1 MKKLKVI
8 QIGIGHDHATSILDS
23 LLRLSDVFEV
33 AAIAVPESEKA
44 DFADRL
50 QRYDNLPVMS
60 VDEALAIEN
69 LDTAVIETEEVNLT
83 EYAQIAAKAGL
94 PVHMDKPGGLDL
106 PAFEELIKTVKT
118 NKTVFHLGYMY
129 RYNKAINEAV
139 RKAKSGELGE
149 IYCVEAH
156 MDCFH
161 TPEKRQWLARF
172 PGGMLFFLGC
182 HLIDLVLRIMG
193 EPDEV
198 IPMNGSAGTDNV
210 TAEDYGMVLLK
221 YKNGVSFAKTCAA
234 EPGGFARRQL
244 VICGSEGTAELKPLE
259 AYDEK
264 FDVYT
269 GVRYTSA
276 KEGLGW
282 AYTAP
287 VVNSKAENRYDNM
300 MRGFAK
306 LARGESENPFD
317 YDYELKLYR
326 LLLRCC
332 GSWCKEKEQ

>member
-1 MKKLKVI
+1 MKKIKVI
-8 QIGIGHDHATSILDS
+8 QIGIGHDHATGILDS

-33 AAIAVPESEKA
+33 AALALPESEKA

-50 QRYDNLPVMS
+50 QRYANLPVMS

-69 LDTAVIETEEVNLT
+69 LDAAVIETEEVSLT
-83 EYAQIAAKAGL
+83 KYAHIAAKAGL

-106 PAFEELIKTVKT
+106 AAFEELIKTVKT

-129 RYNKAINEAV
+129 RYNKEINEAV

-198 IPMNGSAGTDNV
+198 IPLSCPVGTDNV

-244 VICGSEGTAELKPLE
+244 VICGSKGTLELKPLE
-259 AYDEK
+259 AFDEK

-269 GVRYTSA
+269 GVRCTA
-276 KEGLGW
+276 ADKAANW
-282 AYTAP
+282 AYTSP

-300 MRGFAK
+300 MRGFAE
-306 LARGESENPFD
+306 LVRGEHENPFG
-317 YDYELKLYR
+317 YDYELKLYK

-332 GSWCKEKEQ
+332 GVRF